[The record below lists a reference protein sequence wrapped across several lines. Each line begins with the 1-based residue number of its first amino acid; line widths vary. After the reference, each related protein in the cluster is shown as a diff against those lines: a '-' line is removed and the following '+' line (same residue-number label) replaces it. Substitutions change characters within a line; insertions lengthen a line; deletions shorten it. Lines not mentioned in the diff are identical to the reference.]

1 MRILPIAAT
10 GVCLVLAGVAVW
22 QVIQSPD
29 SIDDVPTYREP
40 QLSDESTVEVS
51 VLAGQSPEDIGKDME
66 AVGAIE
72 SGDQFEI
79 LVSLLGYQG
88 SLQAGEYEF
97 GASTPEIDAVYR
109 IRAGEL
115 SARSV
120 TVLEGWRL
128 EEVAD
133 AFEAQGIPRA
143 EFISQARARNFDFS
157 FLNGLRGNDTLEGYL
172 YPARYPVRKGDTA
185 TDVITALLRGFE
197 SNVPASVAEEAASS
211 GLTLHEVVTLA
222 SIIEREAV
230 VPEERPIMAQVF
242 LRRLHEGIPL
252 GADPTVQYAVA
263 EDPDSV
269 EQFGY
274 WKTELTRADLE
285 IDSPYNTYQEQG
297 LPPGPISNPRL
308 DSILAVVNPADTNY
322 LYFVAKPD
330 GSHAFASSLEEHQA
344 NIERY
349 LP

>member
-1 MRILPIAAT
+1 
-10 GVCLVLAGVAVW
+10 
-22 QVIQSPD
+22 
-29 SIDDVPTYREP
+29 
-40 QLSDESTVEVS
+40 
-51 VLAGQSPEDIGKDME
+51 
-66 AVGAIE
+66 
-72 SGDQFEI
+72 
-79 LVSLLGYQG
+79 
-88 SLQAGEYEF
+88 
-97 GASTPEIDAVYR
+97 
-109 IRAGEL
+109 
-115 SARSV
+115 
-120 TVLEGWRL
+120 
-128 EEVAD
+128 
-133 AFEAQGIPRA
+133 
-143 EFISQARARNFDFS
+143 
-157 FLNGLRGNDTLEGYL
+157 
-172 YPARYPVRKGDTA
+172 
-185 TDVITALLRGFE
+185 VITALLRGFE

>member
-1 MRILPIAAT
+1 MRLLPIAAT
-10 GVCLVLAGVAVW
+10 GVCLVLGGVAVW
-22 QVIQSPD
+22 QIVQSPD
-29 SIDDVPTYREP
+29 SIEDVPPYDEP
-40 QLSDESTVEVS
+40 QPPSDSTVEVS
-51 VLAGQSPEDIGKDME
+51 VLAGQSPKDIGKDLE
-66 AVGAIE
+66 EGGAVE
-72 SGDQFEI
+72 SGEQFEI

-97 GASTPEIDAVYR
+97 VSMTPELDAVYR
-109 IRAGEL
+109 IRNGVL

-133 AFEAQGIPRA
+133 AFAAQGIPRD
-143 EFISQARARNFDFS
+143 EFIAQARVRNFDFA
-157 FLNGLRGNDTLEGYL
+157 FLDGLRGSDTLEGYL
-172 YPARYPVRKGDTA
+172 FPARYPIRKTDTA
-185 TDVITALLRGFE
+185 TDAITALLQGFE
-197 SNVPASVAEEAASS
+197 SNIPATVAEEAESQ

-242 LRRLHEGIPL
+242 IRRLREGIPL

-263 EDPDSV
+263 EDPASV
-269 EQFGY
+269 EQYGY
-274 WKTELTRADLE
+274 WKQDLTRPDLE
-285 IDSPYNTYQEQG
+285 IDSPYNTYQEFG

-330 GSHAFASSLEEHQA
+330 GSHAFASTLEEHQA
-344 NIERY
+344 NVERY
-349 LP
+349 QQ

>member
-1 MRILPIAAT
+1 MRILPLTAT
-10 GVCLVLAGVAVW
+10 GVCLILAGVAVW

-29 SIDDVPTYREP
+29 SIDEVPAYQAP
-40 QLSDESTVEVS
+40 QPPDESTVAVS
-51 VLAGQSPEDIGKDME
+51 VLAGQSPEDIGKEFE
-66 AVGAIE
+66 AAGAIE
-72 SGDQFEI
+72 SAEQFEI

-97 GASTPEIDAVYR
+97 AASTPEIDAAYR
-109 IRAGEL
+109 VRGGVL

-133 AFEAQGIPRA
+133 AFATQGIPRD

-157 FLNGLRGNDTLEGYL
+157 FLNDLRGNDTLEGYL

-185 TDVITALLRGFE
+185 TDVITALLLGFE
-197 SNVPASVAEEAASS
+197 SNVPASVAAEAEAS
-211 GLTLHEVVTLA
+211 GLTLHEAVTLA

-242 LRRLHEGIPL
+242 LRRLREGIPL
-252 GADPTVQYAVA
+252 GADPTIQYAVA

-308 DSILAVVNPADTNY
+308 DSILAVVNPADTTY

-344 NIERY
+344 NIEQY
-349 LP
+349 LR